1 MQCFTPTECS
11 EWLRQRDIA
20 EAPRGVPVW
29 QFGLPK
35 EAGRIIAFTRSLFLA
50 FGDFPGGLLVF
61 TDWALYRPDE
71 MALIDSL
78 RRRHGERR
86 PLIEAPGHVFT
97 PAEVSE
103 ATGQSYLPIIF
114 AWSAYMYLASGL
126 ATVYFWEGDLVD
138 FWTSDSGATKKV
150 EDVAKQYGLRVTG
163 NDGG

>member
-20 EAPRGVPVW
+20 EAPHGAPVS

-61 TDWALYRPDE
+61 TDWALYKPDE
-71 MALIDSL
+71 MTLIDSL
-78 RRRHGERR
+78 RRGHGERR

-103 ATGQSYLPIIF
+103 AIGQSYLPIIF
-114 AWSAYMYLASGL
+114 AWSSYMYLASGL

-138 FWTSDSGATKKV
+138 FWTSDSGTTKKV
-150 EDVAKQYGLRVTG
+150 EDVVKQYGLRVTG